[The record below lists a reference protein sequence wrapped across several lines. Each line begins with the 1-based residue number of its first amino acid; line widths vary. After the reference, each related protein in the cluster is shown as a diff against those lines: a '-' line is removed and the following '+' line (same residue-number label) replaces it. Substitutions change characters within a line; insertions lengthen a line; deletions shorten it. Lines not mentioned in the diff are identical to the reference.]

1 MAANVSLF
9 IILHA
14 TVPEERVSQKA
25 GPGGIY
31 LVRCQTF
38 TCKTHCKSMFS
49 NSLFQTLL
57 SCSCLAPLT
66 PCPRVSSP
74 VRSQSRPLS
83 LSHAGGAGRTG
94 RIASLLGCC
103 WISSSLRHGWQAL
116 ASAGPTFWA
125 CAKQRWRLSSA
136 AYLTEYCTEHHVP
149 SARPVQN
156 SSRGRRHRRRVVS
169 AAGDHPGGEV
179 TYSMPARTD
188 AHQPCSS
195 NHRPSRR

>member
-103 WISSSLRHGWQAL
+103 WISSSGTDGRHLHLRAHLFGHARSSAGDYQAL
-116 ASAGPTFWA
+116 RISQSTARSITSPAPDRFKTAAEGGA
-125 CAKQRWRLSSA
+125 IVGELSPRQA
-136 AYLTEYCTEHHVP
+136 IIQVE
-149 SARPVQN
+149 R
-156 SSRGRRHRRRVVS
+156 
-169 AAGDHPGGEV
+169 
-179 TYSMPARTD
+179 
-188 AHQPCSS
+188 
-195 NHRPSRR
+195 